1 MAGKKTSR
9 KSARRKRGA
18 TKKKTARRKATAR
31 KTAKKKSMQK
41 SKTPPNGTTVRI
53 TIDANG
59 NEDSD
64 PTVSAGDT
72 VVWNNTG
79 AVTIYVHFKKKWPF
93 DPPKAAIPVPA
104 NGSSTGN
111 VVSDKAGKRKHYPYY
126 TSTIKKADIK
136 KAQQG
141 PPNPPDIV
149 VN

>member
-9 KSARRKRGA
+9 KKAK
-18 TKKKTARRKATAR
+18 KKKT
-31 KTAKKKSMQK
+31 
-41 SKTPPNGTTVRI
+41 KTPPNGTTVTI
-53 TIDANG
+53 VIDANG
-59 NEDSD
+59 NEDTD
-64 PTVSAGDT
+64 PTVTAGDT

-79 AVTIYVHFKKKWPF
+79 PVKIFVHFKKKWPF

-104 NGSSTGN
+104 NGASPGN
-111 VVSDKAGKRKHYPYY
+111 VVSDKAGKKQHYSYY
-126 TSTIKKADIK
+126 TSTTKKANVK